1 MFGQQP
7 ARLDVDEAGDGFIKR
22 KSISLK
28 WHGFPDCAFGKDGYN
43 SSDIVPNIFPMFVLS
58 IRAQSL

>member
-28 WHGFPDCAFGKDGYN
+28 WHGLLDCAFGKDGYN
-43 SSDIVPNIFPMFVLS
+43 SSDIFPMFVLS

>member
-7 ARLDVDEAGDGFIKR
+7 ARLGVDEAGDGFIKR
-22 KSISLK
+22 RSIGLK
-28 WHGFPDCAFGKDGYN
+28 WHGLLDCAFGKDGYN
-43 SSDIVPNIFPMFVLS
+43 SSDIFPMFVLS